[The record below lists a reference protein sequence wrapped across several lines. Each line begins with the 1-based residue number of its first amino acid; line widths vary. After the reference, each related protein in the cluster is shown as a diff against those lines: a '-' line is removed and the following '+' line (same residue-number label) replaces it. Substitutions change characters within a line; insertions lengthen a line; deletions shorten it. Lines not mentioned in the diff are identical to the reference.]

1 MQIIILKYYPYII
14 IYIYI
19 YIYLYIYIF
28 ILIYIMYTM
37 IKSIN
42 IKNCWVFSIA
52 VIGLIVTDF
61 STLPSEYDVYFIIKE
76 LLG

>member
-1 MQIIILKYYPYII
+1 
-14 IYIYI
+14 
-19 YIYLYIYIF
+19 
-28 ILIYIMYTM
+28 MYTM

-42 IKNCWVFSIA
+42 IKNCLVFSIA

-76 LLG
+76 HLG